1 MGVYQPI
8 TREQAL
14 KPNTDSDWDTIN
26 NPEAKELAIQLGL
39 SQAS

>member
-1 MGVYQPI
+1 MKI

-26 NPEAKELAIQLGL
+26 NPEAKELAITLGL